1 MKIGY
6 VSTYLPQRCGIATY
20 TNYLVRGIIQT
31 TEEVEIRIVCEN
43 GAGKF
48 KGDRVEAIPCWRR
61 DEDYVE
67 PILQHLK
74 NVDLVHIQHEYSI
87 YRFDDR
93 LPSLLSKLEG
103 IAKRVI
109 TIHCVRPR
117 QFSDVETIEEFT
129 REIAERSDEVV
140 VHLNS
145 AKAILCRLG
154 ISPQKVSV
162 IPHGTEV
169 SDVDKTTARKRLGL
183 PQGSKILVMF
193 GFVKPHK
200 CAHIA
205 LEAVKQLTDELGEVH
220 FFIAGGLAPTA
231 SKKDKEYV
239 DYLKSRI
246 KELKLEEQVIF
257 PERFFPNEDVPYILG
272 AADII
277 LFPYYEE
284 DRSSSGSLHL
294 SIGARRPVIA
304 SRIPKFADLGE
315 VCDELLV
322 LPYNSGAI
330 AGVALRLLTEPE
342 FEKYIIERIEDYR
355 MRTSWPATAN
365 RHLELYRK

>member
-1 MKIGY
+1 MKIAY

-20 TNYLVRGIIQT
+20 TDYLLNGIIEV
-31 TEEVEIRIVCEN
+31 TEEADIRIVCER
-43 GAGKF
+43 GARGF
-48 KGDRVEAIPCWRR
+48 KSQRIQAIPCWQR

-67 PILQHLK
+67 PILLHASGID
-74 NVDLVHIQHEYSI
+74 VVHIQHEYSI
-87 YRFDDR
+87 YQFDDR

-103 IAKRVI
+103 TAKRII

-129 REIAERSDEVV
+129 GEIARLSDEVI
-140 VHLNS
+140 VHLHS
-145 AKAILCRLG
+145 AKDILCRLG
-154 ISPQKVSV
+154 IHENKLSV
-162 IPHGTEV
+162 IPHGTEL
-169 SDVDKTTARKRLGL
+169 SDVEKDTARKRLGL
-183 PQGSKILVMF
+183 PKIGKILVMF
-193 GFVKPHK
+193 GFIKPHK

-205 LEAVKQLTDELGEVH
+205 LEAIHQLSEEIRDAY

-231 SKKDKEYV
+231 SKKDREYV
-239 DYLKSRI
+239 DWLKSRI
-246 KELKLEEQVIF
+246 EELGLKERVIF

-294 SIGARRPVIA
+294 SIGAKRPVIA

-315 VCDELLV
+315 VSDELLV
-322 LPYNSGAI
+322 LPHNSSGI
-330 AGVALRLLTEPE
+330 AEVALRLFKDPE
-342 FEKYIIERIEDYR
+342 FEKYVLERIETYR
-355 MRTSWPATAN
+355 KRTSWLAIA
-365 RHLELYRK
+365 RQHLELYMK